1 MAVMPV
7 MVAVPMTMPVMV
19 PMAMVVPTY
28 FFRFDAIDV
37 VLRYDGGLS
46 NDGCGSSLQCTRNR
60 RKRCGL
66 CACGEHHT
74 TRHKSNREFRNVS
87 AFHDF
92 SPFLEMEREP
102 TVSPPQDECSLNS
115 STITSTGYEIWFKH
129 SRRKKHQRAP
139 PVIAR

>member
-19 PMAMVVPTY
+19 PVAMMVPAY
-28 FFRFDAIDV
+28 FFRLDAIDV

-46 NDGCGSSLQCTRNR
+46 DDGRGSSLQCTRNR
-60 RKRCGL
+60 GKRRGL

-74 TRHKSNREFRNVS
+74 TRYKSNREFRNIS

-115 STITSTGYEIWFKH
+115 LTVMSTGYEIWFKPP
-129 SRRKKHQRAP
+129 RRKKHQRALL
-139 PVIAR
+139 VTAR